1 MAAREY
7 LRFGGRTGGGRRI
20 CGCVSVTVEGGGCI
34 GELLLGAYPSR
45 GCSGSLHCLW
55 SMMAEGGLGWWERM
69 GEVVVGMEFLSP
81 LHLLHRNPVWS
92 KVIGRTG
99 SRFRIEDFSRGN
111 S

>member
-1 MAAREY
+1 
-7 LRFGGRTGGGRRI
+7 
-20 CGCVSVTVEGGGCI
+20 
-34 GELLLGAYPSR
+34 
-45 GCSGSLHCLW
+45 
-55 SMMAEGGLGWWERM
+55 MAEGGLGWWERM